1 MMSWRGKAALVAL
14 AVAVAGCGTAHSAP
28 GVAAASTRS
37 PAHVEVSARVAR
49 SVPCLDPERQ
59 PAGVPVP
66 ARFVVV
72 AAIRCIQSDQ
82 VVPGHGLWRFDLWQV
97 AEHGLTRLAEVLR
110 RPSATPPPGLACAEP
125 GISVPPFMLLGGNG
139 RMIYPKLPAEEC
151 GNPQRQVLDA
161 VQALHWMTVSTR
173 RGQQV
178 ETQAGIES
186 GCPAGWKDVISLEE
200 SFSHGRSPHPS
211 PGGRAFSPRPSW
223 LRVCVY
229 HDRSGPLDTF
239 LIGGSRISGA
249 AETALL
255 AGIAAGRRSA
265 TCPQPHTMFAVL
277 LPPQT
282 GSLPAY
288 VEIGGCQRVLRPD
301 NRIGQ
306 ASPAA
311 LMIINQARHS

>member
-1 MMSWRGKAALVAL
+1 MAVRPLAGRRARTDQARRSAKATV
-14 AVAVAGCGTAHSAP
+14 GHSA
-28 GVAAASTRS
+28 TR
-37 PAHVEVSARVAR
+37 
-49 SVPCLDPERQ
+49 
-59 PAGVPVP
+59 
-66 ARFVVV
+66 
-72 AAIRCIQSDQ
+72 
-82 VVPGHGLWRFDLWQV
+82 
-97 AEHGLTRLAEVLR
+97 
-110 RPSATPPPGLACAEP
+110 PGLRGTGHQRATVYAARRQRA
-125 GISVPPFMLLGGNG
+125 ND
-139 RMIYPKLPAEEC
+139 LPQAPHREMRQ
-151 GNPQRQVLDA
+151 PQRQVLDA

-200 SFSHGRSPHPS
+200 SFAHGRSPRPS

-223 LRVCVY
+223 LRVCMY

-239 LIGGSRISGA
+239 LIGGSRISGT